1 MLEDGPIDRSSKC
14 WTFSY
19 LQEKKLMSS
28 ISVVL
33 IWRYNQVEMLGVS
46 YNENEI
52 LKEKGGH

>member
-1 MLEDGPIDRSSKC
+1 MLEDGPIYRSSKC
-14 WTFSY
+14 WAFSC

-46 YNENEI
+46 CNENEI